1 MESSAVTLKFNTHY
15 YSAGEGEPVLLVH
28 GWPTSSFLWRNMI
41 EPLAQIGKKVITVDL
56 PGYGKSDK
64 PRDVV
69 YSHQYLADFIER
81 FLEALD
87 IQKTA
92 IIAHDIGVPTVL
104 LWAIRH
110 PDKLERLVLTN
121 SVFYPENCVLLYTRN
136 VSWIKRLWQTI
147 FYPKGSKKL
156 KMIGI
161 LIHTPGL
168 RRLFF
173 NVKGLKKTLK
183 KGFYNKEIIGEDL
196 LTEYIHPFT
205 GKNASFILTK
215 TFLDL
220 YVEELEIIP
229 PNISKLEMPV
239 LLMYGEQDEFL
250 PAINKQFVDLKKQL
264 SNASIYAVSNAGHY
278 LMEDQPEIVSQKLT
292 MFMEEILPPKSHF
305 QAL

>member
-1 MESSAVTLKFNTHY
+1 
-15 YSAGEGEPVLLVH
+15 
-28 GWPTSSFLWRNMI
+28 
-41 EPLAQIGKKVITVDL
+41 
-56 PGYGKSDK
+56 
-64 PRDVV
+64 
-69 YSHQYLADFIER
+69 
-81 FLEALD
+81 
-87 IQKTA
+87 
-92 IIAHDIGVPTVL
+92 
-104 LWAIRH
+104 
-110 PDKLERLVLTN
+110 
-121 SVFYPENCVLLYTRN
+121 
-136 VSWIKRLWQTI
+136 
-147 FYPKGSKKL
+147 
-156 KMIGI
+156 
-161 LIHTPGL
+161 
-168 RRLFF
+168 
-173 NVKGLKKTLK
+173 LKKTLK